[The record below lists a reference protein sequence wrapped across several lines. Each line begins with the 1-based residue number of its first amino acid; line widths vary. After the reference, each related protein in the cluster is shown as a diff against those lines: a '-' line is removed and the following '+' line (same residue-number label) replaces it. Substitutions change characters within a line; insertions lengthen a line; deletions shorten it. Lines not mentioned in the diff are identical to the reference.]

1 MGRRSH
7 HITFQCFPPL
17 LFLLMFRNSLFQR
30 QIQNYPC
37 KQDFWLIYSEQLL
50 LASQKLTCYILSFH
64 FLPIWVFTSHHV
76 ALLSQESMESISSLI
91 EEATQL
97 PTTNLQYIVFIL
109 LVNHMITVLSKYF
122 SELNFSLLSTVTA
135 VFTTFSTQVCTWRS
149 FQLAKSR

>member
-7 HITFQCFPPL
+7 HVTFQCFPPP

-30 QIQNYPC
+30 QIENYLC

-64 FLPIWVFTSHHV
+64 FSLYMCLLLIM
-76 ALLSQESMESISSLI
+76 LLSCLKSQWRVFH
-91 EEATQL
+91 QL
-97 PTTNLQYIVFIL
+97 PTTNSQYIVFIL
-109 LVNHMITVLSKYF
+109 LVNHMITVLSRYF